1 MQPMCDIKPCLHDTT
16 CCTTG
21 CTTCCTTGYTTG
33 CIAYTQQDGDRYKPY
48 EHKIPTHSSH
58 VSFLELPKFCLTF
71 SILVACIQL
80 RCLHS
85 ALVALGRSCASQ
97 ISVTIRN
104 TKQPQ
109 GLSRSDGKCPDGLTL
124 VPWQS
129 GKPLVWDVTV
139 VCPLKDSYIA
149 SVAREPSSNRRWQH
163 WTKLPSM
170 LGSQQTTTSSRLRW
184 SLLALPMSRLYISW
198 WLLER
203 K

>member
-1 MQPMCDIKPCLHDTT
+1 MCDIKPCLHDTT

-129 GKPLVWDVTV
+129 GKPLVWNVTV
-139 VCPLKDSYIA
+139 ICPLADSY
-149 SVAREPSSNRRWQH
+149 S
-163 WTKLPSM
+163 
-170 LGSQQTTTSSRLRW
+170 LGGPGTIFYSEDGSIEQNCQLCWAHSRLP
-184 SLLALPMSRLYISW
+184 LPADDDDRAMTC
-198 WLLER
+198 
-203 K
+203 